1 MEQETMAAQTI
12 ETVGTD
18 VLYDESVK
26 RLLANKSILAVILKE
41 CVPEFKHCT
50 TREIAEQYIEGEPQI
65 GEVGIAP
72 DETNRS
78 GEVIHGL
85 NTEDATLTEGS
96 IRYDIRF
103 YASAPGEDG
112 LIGLIINLE
121 AQNRFNPGY
130 PLLKWAIYYCSRMIS
145 AQYGAEFT
153 KSEYGNIKKVYS
165 IWICSNPPKD
175 RRNTITQYSI
185 REEQIVGE
193 AKEEVK
199 NYDLMSAVMIC
210 LGEETDRNYSGL
222 LKFLEV
228 LLSDE
233 KTAAA
238 KKTILQNEFDVP
250 MTQTLETEVYQ
261 MCNLSQGA
269 IEKGI
274 QKGMQ
279 QGIQQGI
286 GQGREEERIASVRN
300 LMHNLHMTAEDA
312 MKVLNIPQE
321 DRDRIKQ
328 ALAN

>member
-1 MEQETMAAQTI
+1 
-12 ETVGTD
+12 
-18 VLYDESVK
+18 
-26 RLLANKSILAVILKE
+26 
-41 CVPEFKHCT
+41 
-50 TREIAEQYIEGEPQI
+50 
-65 GEVGIAP
+65 
-72 DETNRS
+72 
-78 GEVIHGL
+78 
-85 NTEDATLTEGS
+85 
-96 IRYDIRF
+96 
-103 YASAPGEDG
+103 
-112 LIGLIINLE
+112 
-121 AQNRFNPGY
+121 
-130 PLLKWAIYYCSRMIS
+130 MIS
-145 AQYGAEFT
+145 AQYGTEFT

-165 IWICSNPPKD
+165 SWICSNPPRD

-238 KKTILQNEFDVP
+238 KKTILQNEFNVP

-274 QKGMQ
+274 RKGMQ
-279 QGIQQGI
+279 QGIQQGLQQGI

-300 LMHNLHMTAEDA
+300 LMQNLHMTAEDA
-312 MKVLNIPQE
+312 MKALNIPPE
-321 DRDRIKQ
+321 DRDRIKK